1 MLSGIPSRQLT
12 LLCLAALVTLGF
24 LVGFQGGHS
33 TDIHVFQEFTRTSL
47 ALFDNESEV
56 IGGKY
61 TAQVEIPKQSQHN
74 VTKRAPVLAWDDAL
88 ATGCMLMDLMSLS
101 PSIPPISRFTNI
113 EDLDR
118 YGWEM
123 LDQGSNPSD
132 VFSIRAALKSIG
144 VIDDIGLY
152 SGRKISWE
160 HLNSYDGED
169 GEVYPPT
176 LADYTCSYAVRSGFL
191 DASFVYGPAHKG
203 SEQVPPV
210 TRLPE
215 LKALSDVMFLQW
227 QALCGKSK
235 VSPKTLKYYLSS
247 FIVNETTNRIIEE
260 ALRRVG
266 KPYPPAK
273 WPGTTF
279 LMTGDEGKAIL
290 ATPNGRAIAWF
301 LAQHKTQLGN
311 KSVKQVTVFRDDTMN
326 GIPFALFEIEEL
338 TLAVGT
344 S

>member
-1 MLSGIPSRQLT
+1 MLSSIPSRQLT

-33 TDIHVFQEFTRTSL
+33 TNVHVFQEFTRTSL
-47 ALFDNESEV
+47 ALFDDESEV
-56 IGGKY
+56 IGGKH
-61 TAQVEIPKQSQHN
+61 TAQVEVPKQSQHN
-74 VTKRAPVLAWDDAL
+74 VTKRAPVLTWDDAL

-101 PSIPPISRFTNI
+101 PSIPVPISRFTSI
-113 EDLDR
+113 DDLDR

-123 LDQGSNPSD
+123 LDQGSNP
-132 VFSIRAALKSIG
+132 
-144 VIDDIGLY
+144 
-152 SGRKISWE
+152 
-160 HLNSYDGED
+160 
-169 GEVYPPT
+169 
-176 LADYTCSYAVRSGFL
+176 DYTCSYAVRSGFL

-227 QALCGKSK
+227 QALCDKSR
-235 VSPKTLKYYLSS
+235 VSPKTLKYFLSS
-247 FIVNETTNRIIEE
+247 SIVNDATNRIIEE

-266 KPYPPAK
+266 QSYPPTK
-273 WPGTTF
+273 WPGNTF
-279 LMTGDEGKAIL
+279 LTTGDEGKAIL